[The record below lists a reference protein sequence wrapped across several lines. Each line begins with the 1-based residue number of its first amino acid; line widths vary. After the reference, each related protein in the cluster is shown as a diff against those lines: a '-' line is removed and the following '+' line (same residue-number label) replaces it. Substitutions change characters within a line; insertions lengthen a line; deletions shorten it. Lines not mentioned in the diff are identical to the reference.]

1 MKKTIITL
9 LALAGV
15 AAGETAT
22 LTVGTDENS
31 TWTSGV
37 TFGLPDD
44 SPLTL
49 SLTSITGAGGL
60 VSSASDF
67 TSYGDNLLSPKVCFQ
82 QSQYNGYIDLTF
94 TVTADNTTSGYAWQ
108 MDSLTLDMKSVTATG
123 GTHNGG
129 IGSMTVSLL
138 SSDKSITLGTG
149 EATLGAG
156 SAAGT
161 ATIELAQSISLENE
175 ATLTLRIARTAGS
188 TSVQGYLAV
197 TGGSVTY
204 TSVPVPEPATAT
216 LSLLALAGLAARRR
230 RK

>member
-37 TFGLPDD
+37 TFDLPDD

-49 SLTSITGAGGL
+49 SLTSITGAGSLNNG
-60 VSSASDF
+60 SDF
-67 TSYGDNLLSPKVCFQ
+67 TSRGDNLLSPKVGFG
-82 QSQYNGYIDLTF
+82 QYAYDGYIDLTF

-108 MDSLTLDMKSVTATG
+108 MDSLTLSMQSVTSTG
-123 GTHNGG
+123 GTHSGG

-149 EATLGAG
+149 VATLGAS
-156 SAAGT
+156 SAVGT
-161 ATIELAQSISLENE
+161 ATIELAESISLENE
-175 ATLTLRIARTAGS
+175 ATLTLRIARTSGS
-188 TSVQGYLAV
+188 NSVQGYLAV